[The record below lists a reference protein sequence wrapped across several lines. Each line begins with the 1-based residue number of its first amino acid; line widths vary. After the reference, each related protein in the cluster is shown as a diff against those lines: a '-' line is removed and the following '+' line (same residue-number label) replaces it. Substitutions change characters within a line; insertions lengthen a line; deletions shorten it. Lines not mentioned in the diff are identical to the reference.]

1 MGQSI
6 SKSHYK
12 TKTFL
17 LRFFKILVYPTWDE
31 SIDVCRIF
39 NQNTSTWLGWKIQ
52 VCNAYE
58 KDVKVWLLVSYC
70 SVTNFWSKI
79 HLKHCT
85 SFGPY
90 WLQELET
97 LTRRLFACLFSM
109 QERVMVSLESN
120 WIFIWNWKAFEKHD
134 YLKNLVILHPI
145 CK

>member
-31 SIDVCRIF
+31 NIDVCRIF
-39 NQNTSTWLGWKIQ
+39 NQNTSAWLGWKIQ

-58 KDVKVWLLVSYC
+58 MDVNVWLSVSCC
-70 SVTNFWSKI
+70 SVANFWSKI

-85 SFGPY
+85 YCGPY

-97 LTRRLFACLFSM
+97 LKRRLFACLFLCKKGLWYHLNLIEFLSEI
-109 QERVMVSLESN
+109 ERP
-120 WIFIWNWKAFEKHD
+120 
-134 YLKNLVILHPI
+134 LKNMIILKI
-145 CK
+145 